1 MKQTTR
7 NQVIKV
13 LRYSMPFEAAAMA
26 YLDKP
31 ALCVI
36 FISIAIIAFAY
47 DYEAQFKRKSY
58 AQRAGKSRDI

>member
-47 DYEAQFKRKSY
+47 DYEA
-58 AQRAGKSRDI
+58 